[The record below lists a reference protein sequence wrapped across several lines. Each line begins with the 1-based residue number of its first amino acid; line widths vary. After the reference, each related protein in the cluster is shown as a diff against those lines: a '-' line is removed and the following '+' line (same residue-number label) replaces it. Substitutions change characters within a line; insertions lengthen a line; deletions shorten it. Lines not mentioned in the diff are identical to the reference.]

1 MINKRKFIN
10 KRRLTLISTSIDTSW
25 SPSKQMTQCFRHC
38 CVLCEKI
45 KNKGYSNGDS
55 VEAKCIHGILKYN
68 HCSLEL
74 IKFYRK
80 THLVPASTPFSGCKM
95 QGCITISSYK
105 SQVKNNNILLKT
117 LSITNG
123 I

>member
-25 SPSKQMTQCFRHC
+25 SPLKQMTQCFRHC

-74 IKFYRK
+74 INITSFTEKRILYPPP
-80 THLVPASTPFSGCKM
+80 HLSLAARCKDALRFHH
-95 QGCITISSYK
+95 INHK
-105 SQVKNNNILLKT
+105 
-117 LSITNG
+117 
-123 I
+123 